1 MRLFVIVFFLLLT
14 DSDLSKSQITISNFQ
29 LDGPLIEKA
38 GEDRYVGHILLSGTF
53 DDTAHRKIKDKLD
66 LHKSKTIYIHAKS
79 NGGIFHNRD
88 SIIQLMQLIH
98 SYDNIV
104 WMSNGHCYSAC
115 AIIGASS
122 KSVQGVLSF
131 HAVTRSSYIKPGF
144 NITNGVIDTSH
155 NEKILNLLVEYGNDK
170 DSIERALSSN
180 RLTPIQFSRQNNNSK
195 Q

>member
-1 MRLFVIVFFLLLT
+1 MRLLVIIFFLLLT
-14 DSDLSKSQITISNFQ
+14 DSDLSKSQIIISDFQ
-29 LDGPLIEKA
+29 LNGPLIEKA

-53 DDTAHRKIKDKLD
+53 DDTAYRKIKDKLD

-88 SIIQLMQLIH
+88 SITQLMQLIH

-104 WMSNGHCYSAC
+104 WVSKGHCYSAC

-122 KSVQGVLSF
+122 KSVQGILSF
-131 HAVTRSSYIKPGF
+131 HAVTTASYIRPGF

-155 NEKILNLLVEYGNDK
+155 NEKILNLLVEYGNDR

-180 RLTPIQFSRQNNNSK
+180 RLTPILFKRK
-195 Q
+195 